1 MGLASADEGTGV
13 PTPRVS
19 VCIPAYEAEP
29 YIATTLRCILADTS
43 PSVEVVVLDNAS
55 TDGTSALVEAIG
67 DPRVRLLHND
77 ATLSLPDNWNR
88 VVELSTA
95 PLVKI
100 VCADDLVHPSA
111 VARQAALLEA
121 DARLAV
127 VASRRHLLDDGGQVL
142 AANTGLR
149 GLVGRYTGRQVVA
162 RVVRNGGNPIGESSA
177 VMFRRRDFDAVGGF
191 DGSLV
196 FPMDLDLWVKL
207 LAYGDFLGM
216 PETLAAFR
224 ASANSASS
232 QRLRSQ
238 YEEQLTLTRRL
249 ASDPYWR
256 VGRRDKLL
264 SHLGAPMAK
273 LRRELLFTASRWSH
287 RGALQHLLPTTDT
300 EWLRDF
306 AGPPGLPPLHP

>member
-1 MGLASADEGTGV
+1 MDTAAADEGTGMT
-13 PTPRVS
+13 TPRVS

-29 YIATTLRCILADTS
+29 YIADTLRCILADPS
-43 PSVEVVVLDNAS
+43 PRVEVVVLDNAS
-55 TDGTSALVEAIG
+55 TDGTAALVEACG
-67 DPRVRLLHND
+67 DSRVRLLHNES
-77 ATLSLPDNWNR
+77 TLSLPDNWNR
-88 VVELSTA
+88 VVQLSRA

-100 VCADDLVHPSA
+100 VCADDLVHPDA
-111 VARQAALLEA
+111 VARQVALLEA
-121 DARLAV
+121 DDRLAV

-149 GLVGRYTGRQVVA
+149 GLVGRFSGRQVVA
-162 RVVRNGGNPIGESSA
+162 RVVRNGGNPIGESAA

-207 LAYGDFLGM
+207 LAHGDFLGM

-224 ASANSASS
+224 ASAHSASS
-232 QRLRSQ
+232 RRLRSQ
-238 YEEQLTLTRRL
+238 YDEQLTLTRRL
-249 ASDPYWR
+249 ARDPFWH
-256 VGRRDKLL
+256 VGRANRFL

-287 RGALQHLLPTTDT
+287 RGALAHLTPRNDTD
-300 EWLRDF
+300 WLRTV
-306 AGPPGLPPLHP
+306 AKPS